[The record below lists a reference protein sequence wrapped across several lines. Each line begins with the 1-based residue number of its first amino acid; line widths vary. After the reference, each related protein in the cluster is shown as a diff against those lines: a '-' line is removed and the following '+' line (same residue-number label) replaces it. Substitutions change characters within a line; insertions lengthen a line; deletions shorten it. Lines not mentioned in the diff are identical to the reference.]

1 MAIEEL
7 AKSEADEARAK
18 NLQNL
23 TQEITLRKNLAD
35 VQVAYSQVVHGLSK
49 ENADETRYRISL
61 TALAA
66 QAAAETKFGK
76 DSVDKVK
83 DINAQIEQLQVE
95 HALKMSEELSAQKAD
110 TIKILDGMQKDV
122 KASDGIEIVLPKNV
136 QALLTF
142 NAEAKELGVTLGVD
156 LVQKINLAKKALAD
170 YIALGGNDAKQMDA
184 LKSKIRE
191 LQTQYSELGASLL
204 SERMKEN
211 KAALQVAEGELAQAR
226 ARGANT
232 DAIKKEIEALKNVQG
247 QLVKESVQLNKSKTE
262 MEEFHST
269 IGSGIMQLEQGFS
282 DAMSSMIQGQG
293 SFARDMES
301 SVFKMI
307 GSMAQQWATYYL
319 ALALGNLWIDPAA
332 AAGELAAGT
341 ALEALAG
348 VMNGLG
354 SKANAGGGSSSS
366 NTYQYNNGQSNSSST
381 ASSGRSNIGIQH
393 FAHGG
398 LITSPTLAM
407 IGEGKS
413 REAAIPLD
421 NPEAMDTIGKAMV
434 GAGGGGS
441 NHFHFHAPVIGA
453 SDVAKLCG
461 QINKRVARGQAHLNS
476 SSTFKVTKRGG

>member
-1 MAIEEL
+1 MV
-7 AKSEADEARAK
+7 RW
-18 NLQNL
+18 
-23 TQEITLRKNLAD
+23 
-35 VQVAYSQVVHGLSK
+35 
-49 ENADETRYRISL
+49 
-61 TALAA
+61 
-66 QAAAETKFGK
+66 
-76 DSVDKVK
+76 
-83 DINAQIEQLQVE
+83 
-95 HALKMSEELSAQKAD
+95 
-110 TIKILDGMQKDV
+110 
-122 KASDGIEIVLPKNV
+122 
-136 QALLTF
+136 
-142 NAEAKELGVTLGVD
+142 
-156 LVQKINLAKKALAD
+156 
-170 YIALGGNDAKQMDA
+170 
-184 LKSKIRE
+184 
-191 LQTQYSELGASLL
+191 
-204 SERMKEN
+204 
-211 KAALQVAEGELAQAR
+211 
-226 ARGANT
+226 
-232 DAIKKEIEALKNVQG
+232 
-247 QLVKESVQLNKSKTE
+247 
-262 MEEFHST
+262 
-269 IGSGIMQLEQGFS
+269 LE
-282 DAMSSMIQGQG
+282 
-293 SFARDMES
+293 
-301 SVFKMI
+301 
-307 GSMAQQWATYYL
+307 QWATYHL

-393 FAHGG
+393 FADGG

-476 SSTFKVTKRGG
+476 SSTFKVTKRVVEHVE